1 MYSGGALGVVVCSRR
16 ATGFSV
22 VSVVVLGE
30 GVRLVF
36 RVVRSGP
43 SPPLGL
49 RGDECQILLVR
60 ATACKH
66 QGGQRCHQPRL
77 SPHDDVVGPAVGNL
91 SGLSH
96 LDLLRLERHHIKRP
110 LERAVHPIE
119 RSVCCGD
126 ARHMQAD
133 SEHSVAS

>member
-60 ATACKH
+60 ATACNTTEV
-66 QGGQRCHQPRL
+66 R
-77 SPHDDVVGPAVGNL
+77 
-91 SGLSH
+91 
-96 LDLLRLERHHIKRP
+96 
-110 LERAVHPIE
+110 
-119 RSVCCGD
+119 D
-126 ARHMQAD
+126 AINRGCRRMTMSSDQL
-133 SEHSVAS
+133 